1 MASGSATTKIER
13 LKAVPFFSQSSSD
26 ELTLVASLAE
36 EVEVAAG
43 KVLVEEG
50 QLAKAFYVVAD
61 GSASAMKRGRK
72 LATIGPGSFFGELSL
87 LDREPRTATVTA
99 ETAMRLFVI
108 DPKSFEAL
116 LKNSPTFSRRLLE
129 GLAERLRR
137 ADELLTAGADEG

>member
-1 MASGSATTKIER
+1 MSVGGKIER
-13 LKAVPFFSQSSSD
+13 LKAVPFFAQSSTD

-36 EVEVAAG
+36 EMDVPAG

-50 QLAKAFYVVAD
+50 QVAKAFYVVAQ
-61 GSASAMKRGRK
+61 GTATAVKKGRT
-72 LATIGPGSFFGELSL
+72 LATIGPGSFFGELSM

-99 ETAMRLFVI
+99 ETPMRLFMI

-129 GLAERLRR
+129 GLAERLRK
-137 ADELLTAGADEG
+137 ADELLTTGADEG